1 MQTSRTG
8 RALITTPA
16 TAEVFTTVLTS
27 GPISRQE
34 IARVTGLSSAAVTKA
49 ARPFVDEGYLEEL
62 PGVIRPAGSGRPAIP
77 LGIRAER
84 EFFLGVKV
92 TAEEL
97 IAVVVDLACQVRSTL
112 RRPLRGT
119 AVPEVV
125 DALVRCVADL
135 RDRAPEYAERG
146 HCLGVA
152 VSGDIDR
159 AGGRVRYSPFL
170 GWRDVPL
177 AALLADATGLAVTVE
192 NDVKSLAVAE
202 QLFGDGRGAADFALV
217 TVGTG
222 IGCALVVNNALVA
235 GAHGVAGEIGH
246 VPVSSTGPDCHCG
259 SSGCV
264 EAIASSAAI
273 VGAAR
278 AASGEPEL
286 TMAGAVALA
295 RSGDER
301 IGGVFRRAG
310 EAIGLGLAALAN
322 FTGPEKILVSGEG
335 VAAYDLFGTSIRAA
349 FQRQAFGAAACPLIL
364 SPLPFEEWARG
375 AAAVA
380 VQNLV
385 TLRPGEQRPGT
396 SRHGELHR

>member
-16 TAEVFTTVLTS
+16 TAEVFGTVLTR

-49 ARPFVDEGYLEEL
+49 ARPFIDAGYLEEL
-62 PGVIRPAGSGRPAIP
+62 PGVVRATGSGRPAVP
-77 LGIRAER
+77 LGIRPER
-84 EFFLGVKV
+84 EFFLGVKI

-97 IAVVVDLACQVRSTL
+97 IGVVVDLECQVRFTL
-112 RRPLRGT
+112 RRPLPGT
-119 AVPEVV
+119 AVPEVTA
-125 DALVRCVADL
+125 ALARFAADL
-135 RDRAPEYAERG
+135 RGRAPEYAERG

-159 AGGRVRYSPFL
+159 AGGLVRYSPFL

-177 AALLADATGLAVTVE
+177 AAMLAEATGLAVTVE

-202 QLFGDGRGAADFALV
+202 QLFGDGVGAADFALV
-217 TVGTG
+217 TVGAG
-222 IGCALVVNNALVA
+222 IGCALVINNTLVA
-235 GAHGVAGEIGH
+235 GARGVAGEIGH

-264 EAIASSAAI
+264 EAIASAGAI
-273 VGAAR
+273 VAAAR
-278 AASGEPEL
+278 AAAGDPAL

-295 RSGDER
+295 RAGDER
-301 IGGVFRRAG
+301 ISDLFRRAG

-335 VAAYDLFGTSIRAA
+335 VAAYDLFDASIRAA
-349 FQRQAFGAAACPLIL
+349 FRRQAFGAAACPLIL

-385 TLRPGEQRPGT
+385 TLQEGEVPRQFP
-396 SRHGELHR
+396 